1 MRNSYKILLC
11 ISLFVIALTVV
22 ATKDYPAFSE
32 MQVKAKDVDNCN
44 KENAT
49 LTKKLDDRQRAQDEK
64 QTLEGQIQ
72 SLRGSVPRSP
82 ELDLLVL
89 DLERLC
95 QSCDLDLVGV
105 ENLGSDALLQI
116 KNADEQKAKESAGLL
131 AIGAKSLPKL
141 APSPAV
147 KVETIDQT
155 SLRNLP
161 KQVFVTGSYDN
172 FIRLMRKLEN
182 YQRVI
187 GINNVSVALPS
198 ADNELKA
205 QAADKANRLKVTQ
218 PMMSFV
224 MTIYYLP

>member
-11 ISLFVIALTVV
+11 ASMFVIALTVV

-32 MQVKAKDVDNCN
+32 MQVKAKEIGTSI
-44 KENAT
+44 KENTT
-49 LTKKLDDRQRAQDEK
+49 LLKKLDERQRAEQEK
-64 QTLEGQIQ
+64 QTLESQIQ
-72 SLRGSVPRSP
+72 SLRGSVPKSP

-89 DLERLC
+89 DLEKLC

-116 KNADEQKAKESAGLL
+116 KNANDQKTKESAGLL
-131 AIGAKSLPKL
+131 AIGAKALPKL
-141 APSPAV
+141 MPSPGN
-147 KVETIDQT
+147 KVEAPDQT
-155 SLRNLP
+155 SLKSLP

-172 FIRLMRKLEN
+172 FIRLMHKLES

-187 GINNVSVALPS
+187 GVSNVSVALPS
-198 ADNELKA
+198 ADNESKA

>member
-11 ISLFVIALTVV
+11 VSLFVIALTIA

-32 MQVKAKDVDNCN
+32 MQLKAKDVGNST

-49 LTKKLDDRQRAQDEK
+49 LVKKLDERQRAEREK
-64 QTLEGQIQ
+64 QTLESQIQ
-72 SLRGSVPRSP
+72 SLRGSVPKSP

-89 DLERLC
+89 DLEKLC

-116 KNADEQKAKESAGLL
+116 KNANDQKAKESAGLL
-131 AIGAKSLPKL
+131 AMGSKTLPKL
-141 APSPAV
+141 VPSPAS
-147 KVETIDQT
+147 KVETTDQT
-155 SLRNLP
+155 SLKNLP

-172 FIRLMRKLEN
+172 FIRLMRKLES

-198 ADNELKA
+198 ADNESKA

>member
-11 ISLFVIALTVV
+11 VSFFVIAVTILT
-22 ATKDYPAFSE
+22 TKDYPAFSE
-32 MQVKAKDVDNCN
+32 LQLKAKEVGTSTQ
-44 KENAT
+44 ENAV
-49 LTKKLDDRQRAQDEK
+49 LLKKLNERQRAEQEK

-72 SLRGSVPRSP
+72 SLRGSVPKRP

-89 DLERLC
+89 DLEKLC
-95 QSCDLDLVGV
+95 QACDLDLVGV

-116 KNADEQKAKESAGLL
+116 KNADEHKAKESAGLL
-131 AIGAKSLPKL
+131 AIGSKALPKL
-141 APSPAV
+141 VPPPIIKA
-147 KVETIDQT
+147 ETTDQT

-161 KQVFVTGSYDN
+161 KQVFVTGSYNN
-172 FIRLMRKLEN
+172 FIRLMHKLEN

-198 ADNELKA
+198 ADNESKA
-205 QAADKANRLKVTQ
+205 QAAEKATRLKITQ

>member
-131 AIGAKSLPKL
+131 A
-141 APSPAV
+141 
-147 KVETIDQT
+147 
-155 SLRNLP
+155 
-161 KQVFVTGSYDN
+161 
-172 FIRLMRKLEN
+172 
-182 YQRVI
+182 
-187 GINNVSVALPS
+187 
-198 ADNELKA
+198 
-205 QAADKANRLKVTQ
+205 
-218 PMMSFV
+218 
-224 MTIYYLP
+224 

>member
-11 ISLFVIALTVV
+11 VSLFVIALTIL

-32 MQVKAKDVDNCN
+32 MQFKAKDVGNST

-49 LTKKLDDRQRAQDEK
+49 LLKKLDERQRAEQEK
-64 QTLEGQIQ
+64 QTLESQIQ
-72 SLRGSVPRSP
+72 SLRGSVPKSP

-89 DLERLC
+89 DLEKLC

-116 KNADEQKAKESAGLL
+116 KNANDQKAKESGGLL
-131 AIGAKSLPKL
+131 AIGSKVLPKP
-141 APSPAV
+141 APIPAA
-147 KVETIDQT
+147 KIDTADQT
-155 SLRNLP
+155 SLKTLP

-172 FIRLMRKLEN
+172 FIRLMRKLES

-198 ADNELKA
+198 ADNESKA
-205 QAADKANRLKVTQ
+205 QAADKANRLKITQ

>member
-1 MRNSYKILLC
+1 
-11 ISLFVIALTVV
+11 
-22 ATKDYPAFSE
+22 
-32 MQVKAKDVDNCN
+32 
-44 KENAT
+44 
-49 LTKKLDDRQRAQDEK
+49 
-64 QTLEGQIQ
+64 
-72 SLRGSVPRSP
+72 VPRRP

-95 QSCDLDLVGV
+95 LSCDLDLVGV